1 MGGKVFVK
9 FSDIN
14 MDRYRQLFDRVV
26 GKKPPLPDETE
37 TERLLREEL
46 EDQVAAMPRGQ
57 VPSFPFD

>member
-1 MGGKVFVK
+1 VK
-9 FSDIN
+9 IKLKDID
-14 MDRYRQLFDRVV
+14 MDRYKELFNRVV
-26 GKKPPLPDETE
+26 GKKPPMADETE